1 MKKMTEFRIDISKPK
16 KAFADHLNLEGNK
29 RIIFSGPFGI
39 GKTTFIKEFSE
50 INKEKYNVIHLFPV
64 NYSVS
69 SNEDIFELIKY
80 DLFYEI
86 LKFEPIVDQTSIS
99 KLEHLPFFAKQEFN
113 KLIHIFLKA
122 IPKIGKP
129 ISEVLKDLDSLV
141 GKFKEENEDLNKTEF
156 SHIASFIEGMSESK
170 GSIYE
175 FDFYSSLIKSLLEN
189 IKSPKEE
196 GGPVKENILVI
207 DDLDRVDPDHLFR
220 LLNVFAAHVD
230 FDKEEDN
237 KFGFEKVVFV
247 LDIKNVLNIFQ
258 NRYGQNVDFS
268 GYIDKFYS
276 KTVFEFNIQ
285 EEIIDSLNVLFKSIT
300 TEANSI
306 ANFTYH
312 NNAVSG
318 GIDFIIR
325 ALVASQYLNL
335 RSLLKLNGLTYF
347 EIGRKIILSISSKND
362 VANSTQLNFPL
373 IIEFLRFLFGSTQ
386 GLEIGLVRLKNVG
399 VSGMASEDVRNKKTV
414 HKIAD
419 LLPVLDKENFPY
431 NSFTSL
437 DERYRYDD
445 TANGFSYDYSVISDG
460 YRYSSRVIKSYKMGD
475 NLERGDE
482 VTDVLPSV
490 YFKMLW
496 EAYLLYEKSI
506 N

>member
-1 MKKMTEFRIDISKPK
+1 MKIDISHPK
-16 KAFADHLNLEGNK
+16 KEFENHLEIEGNK

-86 LKFEPIVDQTSIS
+86 LKFKPIVDDTLIS
-99 KLEHLPFFAKQEFN
+99 ELDYLPFFTKQEFH
-113 KLIHIFLKA
+113 KLIHIFLSA

-141 GKFKEENEDLNKTEF
+141 GKFKEEHKALNKTEF
-156 SHIASFIEGMSESK
+156 DHISSFIKEMTEST

-189 IKSPKEE
+189 IKSDREE
-196 GGPVKENILVI
+196 GEKTKENILVI

-247 LDIKNVLNIFQ
+247 LDIRNVHNIFT
-258 NRYGQNVDFS
+258 NRYGQDVDFS

-276 KTVFEFNIQ
+276 KAVFEFNIQ
-285 EEIIDSLNVLFKSIT
+285 DEIIKRLGDLFKSIAT
-300 TEANSI
+300 NKSHIAKFDNSYNSI
-306 ANFTYH
+306 T
-312 NNAVSG
+312 SG
-318 GIDFIIR
+318 VDFLIR
-325 ALVASQYLNL
+325 ALVLTQSLNL
-335 RSLLKLNGLTYF
+335 RSLLKLSGLNYK
-347 EIGRKIILSISSKND
+347 EVRRKIELSRASKQSLED
-362 VANSTQLNFPL
+362 ASQLNFPL
-373 IIEFLRFLFGSTQ
+373 IIEFLKFVFGSSQ
-386 GLEIGLVRLKNVG
+386 GLEIGLQRLVKVG
-399 VSGMASEDVRNKKTV
+399 RLVLIIDGNNTTLLNRVSDLIPFLEMEEFPFNDHYFENKT
-414 HKIAD
+414 
-419 LLPVLDKENFPY
+419 
-431 NSFTSL
+431 
-437 DERYRYDD
+437 YRYD
-445 TANGFSYDYSVISDG
+445 NSKMRLSFDYTLIRDD
-460 YRYSSRVIKSYKMGD
+460 YRYSARVQKVFDIAMNFDRGEEIK
-475 NLERGDE
+475 EFPIE
-482 VTDVLPSV
+482 A
-490 YFKMLW
+490 YFELLW
-496 EAYLLYEKSI
+496 EAYEVYRKSI
-506 N
+506 R